1 MGKPIT
7 AAAGNP
13 ANSFQ
18 FGSGHLRPAKAA
30 DPGLV
35 YDASYTDY
43 LLFLCGNGVT
53 NLDPSFKC
61 PKSLPTSNNLNYPS
75 LAISKLNGTMTVKR
89 TVTNVGGRGKAVYFS
104 SVKPPKGFSVKV

>member
-1 MGKPIT
+1 MGKQIT
-7 AAAGNP
+7 DAAGKPTNP
-13 ANSFQ
+13 FQ

-61 PKSLPTSNNLNYPS
+61 PKSPPTSNNLNYPS
-75 LAISKLNGTMTVKR
+75 LAISKLNGTITVTR
-89 TVTNVGGRGKAVYFS
+89 TVTNVGGGRKAVYFS
-104 SVKPPKGFSVKV
+104 SVRPPKGFTVKV